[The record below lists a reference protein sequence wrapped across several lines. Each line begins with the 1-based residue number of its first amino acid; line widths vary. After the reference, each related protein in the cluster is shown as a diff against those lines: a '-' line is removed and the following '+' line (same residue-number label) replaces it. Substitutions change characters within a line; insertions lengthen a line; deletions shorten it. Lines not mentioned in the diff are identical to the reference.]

1 MDADASGDTSR
12 LCADTY
18 MDDDFCLEDE
28 FGALPPPLGSWLCWS
43 VGPSVGMEPSYKAT
57 ADPGVC
63 FDQGHHNLNRSK
75 RFEKSSEKHDAFL
88 TGSTILRDRH
98 EKGVSGATEA
108 YMEVAAGRGSK
119 RHKSEDR
126 YQDLLE
132 GEISEESLKAVL
144 SMQLQSNSIQVGE
157 GNILGLDSVKKIIRD
172 KVINPILRPD
182 LHRGLFEAPKGIL
195 LFGPPGT
202 GKTLLAKWISK
213 ESNAHFFDASPSS
226 LCRKWFGETE
236 TIIKTLF
243 KVAEF
248 ESPSIIFMD
257 EVDSLL
263 SKRADDEQEH
273 ITRTKNQLLQMMDG
287 ISSVSGKMTVVVG
300 ATNRPEKLD
309 EAALRRFSKR
319 VLVPL
324 PDVSARLQQIKRLIE
339 KDGETCHIEHSELAG
354 IAKRIEGWNGSDI
367 KALCS
372 KAADFSYDETIAKY
386 GGICNV
392 PDRSAFRAISSA
404 DLTNALK
411 TIKPSGNVA
420 DSLALIDWSN
430 SHGSM

>member
-1 MDADASGDTSR
+1 MQQRDGSYAESLR
-12 LCADTY
+12 
-18 MDDDFCLEDE
+18 
-28 FGALPPPLGSWLCWS
+28 LPP
-43 VGPSVGMEPSYKAT
+43 
-57 ADPGVC
+57 
-63 FDQGHHNLNRSK
+63 Q
-75 RFEKSSEKHDAFL
+75 
-88 TGSTILRDRH
+88 
-98 EKGVSGATEA
+98 
-108 YMEVAAGRGSK
+108 
-119 RHKSEDR
+119 
-126 YQDLLE
+126 
-132 GEISEESLKAVL
+132 
-144 SMQLQSNSIQVGE
+144 
-157 GNILGLDSVKKIIRD
+157 
-172 KVINPILRPD
+172 
-182 LHRGLFEAPKGIL
+182 
-195 LFGPPGT
+195 
-202 GKTLLAKWISK
+202 
-213 ESNAHFFDASPSS
+213 
-226 LCRKWFGETE
+226 
-236 TIIKTLF
+236 
-243 KVAEF
+243 
-248 ESPSIIFMD
+248 
-257 EVDSLL
+257 
-263 SKRADDEQEH
+263 DEQEH

-300 ATNRPEKLD
+300 ATNRPENLD

-339 KDGETCHIEHSELAG
+339 KDGKTCHIEHSELAG

-392 PDRSAFRAISSA
+392 PDRSAFRRISSA